1 MPTAKQL
8 PSGSWNC
15 QVYNGKR
22 ADGTRDYISITAPTK
37 EEAELL
43 ALQHKLRHREIA
55 RDSRQMTVE
64 QAMEAYISSKSSILS
79 PASIR
84 TYRMYLRRHY
94 QLIWARR
101 LGSLTQAD
109 IQSAVNEIAATCSPK
124 TTASM
129 YGFLRAVLREY
140 HPTFTPKPVLPGK
153 RKRLQPV
160 YTTAQIAALLDVA
173 RDTSIEIPV
182 LLAVWL
188 GMRRSEIL
196 GLRWD
201 HVVLD
206 GQQPHLVIDRASVRG
221 EKGMVDS
228 HTKTYSST
236 RVLPLSPYLV
246 ERLAAQPRSAE
257 RVVPIRWGESI
268 LEQLYKLEDQAGLP
282 RLGLHKLRHTNASVM
297 LMLNVA
303 DKYAMQRGGWATN
316 YTMKYI
322 YQHTMSDHMDAV
334 DQTINNYFEKLVEA
348 GIDKIDT

>member
-1 MPTAKQL
+1 MENGRTEAGITFPSQPL
-8 PSGSWNC
+8 PRRRRSCW
-15 QVYNGKR
+15 
-22 ADGTRDYISITAPTK
+22 
-37 EEAELL
+37 
-43 ALQHKLRHREIA
+43 ALQHKLRHKEIA

-79 PASIR
+79 PASLR

-94 QLIWARR
+94 QLIRARR

-153 RKRLQPV
+153 RKKLQPV
-160 YTTAQIAALLDVA
+160 YTTAQIAALLDAA
-173 RDTSIEIPV
+173 RDTSVEIPV

-206 GQQPHLVIDRASVRG
+206 GPQPHLVIDRGQRPGRERHGGQPHQDLQFHPGPAPVALPSGAPSGSAPGRG
-221 EKGMVDS
+221 AGGP
-228 HTKTYSST
+228 H
-236 RVLPLSPYLV
+236 PLGRIHPG
-246 ERLAAQPRSAE
+246 AA
-257 RVVPIRWGESI
+257 
-268 LEQLYKLEDQAGLP
+268 LQAGGTGDALSQSACTSCGIPTP
-282 RLGLHKLRHTNASVM
+282 R
-297 LMLNVA
+297 
-303 DKYAMQRGGWATN
+303 
-316 YTMKYI
+316 
-322 YQHTMSDHMDAV
+322 
-334 DQTINNYFEKLVEA
+334 
-348 GIDKIDT
+348 